1 METKIGRGKDR
12 IKLILLVTHAYPT
25 NIYIYIFLLSLHDF
39 SPFRCA
45 KLTKFTIT
53 DDYTYRCTD
62 YSDNPGS
69 MTRSSFFSWHPVSV
83 VPSTLWCR
91 NSWSNQPW
99 MVACRDRLWT
109 RGSRCL
115 PVSSRALK
123 FTTMNWISSRN
134 RILFFEIDRQSNLW
148 TRIAD
153 YRINSNQLVSRP
165 RSRSNSPN
173 SFSNL
178 FPLDTLA
185 ERNVIEAET
194 RLDRYPME
202 WNGSIRVSER
212 LNRAIPNYPRFDSTS
227 GACCTRGERLRV
239 YSAWAATWYY

>member
-25 NIYIYIFLLSLHDF
+25 NIYIYIHISPFSSRFLSIG
-39 SPFRCA
+39 FRCA

-134 RILFFEIDRQSNLW
+134 RILFFERQSNLW
-148 TRIAD
+148 IHIAD
-153 YRINSNQLVSRP
+153 YRINSN
-165 RSRSNSPN
+165 
-173 SFSNL
+173 
-178 FPLDTLA
+178 
-185 ERNVIEAET
+185 
-194 RLDRYPME
+194 
-202 WNGSIRVSER
+202 
-212 LNRAIPNYPRFDSTS
+212 
-227 GACCTRGERLRV
+227 
-239 YSAWAATWYY
+239 